1 VNNEE
6 LAGIIDR
13 EIANSIGYFD
23 SKLATQRREAME
35 DYLGEPYGNEVE
47 GRSQYVSRDVADT
60 VEGIMPSIMRIFTS
74 QDEICRFEPQGMEDE
89 EGAKQATDYVNY
101 VFSRQ
106 NNGFV
111 ILYTFCKDALLQKN
125 GFCKVYWEEYPKKR
139 IEEYENLTPEQLTAL
154 IMQLQ
159 AQGSQ
164 VEILEQDET
173 SVKLEVLD
181 YSGKVCLDPIPPEE
195 VRVNKNATWD
205 LQKCRFVAHERR
217 MTASELREMGI
228 KTDDLEP
235 YPDTDW
241 NQEKLA
247 RFRQDQEDFF
257 EDDAGHEPHEG
268 YLVRECYMLVDWD
281 GDGIA
286 ERRMVLESGGNIL
299 QKEDGE
305 DCNYEIDRIPIV
317 TTTPILMPHKLYGT
331 SIADLVSDLQ
341 LLKTTLVRQIL
352 DNMYLTNNSRVMA
365 LDGMVNIDDLLTVRP
380 GGVVRVKTFDAVKPM
395 QVPFFGAPA
404 FQMLGY
410 IDQVR
415 EVRTG
420 QRHFQGVNPDALN
433 KDISGLALDKFTAAS
448 MEKIELIARIFA
460 ETGIKEMMWS
470 IFSLLQK
477 HEKKAKVVR
486 LRNSWVDVDPRSWAD
501 KYDLTVTVGLGTG
514 SKAQFLQS
522 ASLIGQIQAEI
533 VKGGGLGRVVT
544 EQNVYNYGREVA
556 ETVMPRK
563 SELFFTDPSKLP
575 PPQPPP
581 PDEKV
586 MMQMEKARMQDKTKR
601 DMKSID
607 FLTQV
612 AQMAQGDPSERIA
625 TLNVSAQRDADARK
639 FEHESRIKD
648 KEMEPQR
655 RQMEA
660 AEMDTQQVM
669 QMIQQL
675 AQLQQQQVQTQ
686 QQQSE
691 MLAQMMQAVSA
702 ERELV
707 FDENGEPVRSR
718 VVA

>member
-1 VNNEE
+1 
-6 LAGIIDR
+6 
-13 EIANSIGYFD
+13 
-23 SKLATQRREAME
+23 
-35 DYLGEPYGNEVE
+35 
-47 GRSQYVSRDVADT
+47 
-60 VEGIMPSIMRIFTS
+60 
-74 QDEICRFEPQGMEDE
+74 
-89 EGAKQATDYVNY
+89 
-101 VFSRQ
+101 
-106 NNGFV
+106 
-111 ILYTFCKDALLQKN
+111 
-125 GFCKVYWEEYPKKR
+125 
-139 IEEYENLTPEQLTAL
+139 
-154 IMQLQ
+154 
-159 AQGSQ
+159 
-164 VEILEQDET
+164 
-173 SVKLEVLD
+173 
-181 YSGKVCLDPIPPEE
+181 
-195 VRVNKNATWD
+195 
-205 LQKCRFVAHERR
+205 
-217 MTASELREMGI
+217 
-228 KTDDLEP
+228 
-235 YPDTDW
+235 
-241 NQEKLA
+241 
-247 RFRQDQEDFF
+247 
-257 EDDAGHEPHEG
+257 
-268 YLVRECYMLVDWD
+268 
-281 GDGIA
+281 
-286 ERRMVLESGGNIL
+286 
-299 QKEDGE
+299 
-305 DCNYEIDRIPIV
+305 
-317 TTTPILMPHKLYGT
+317 
-331 SIADLVSDLQ
+331 
-341 LLKTTLVRQIL
+341 
-352 DNMYLTNNSRVMA
+352 
-365 LDGMVNIDDLLTVRP
+365 
-380 GGVVRVKTFDAVKPM
+380 M

-486 LRNSWVDVDPRSWAD
+486 LRNTWVEVDPRSWAD

-514 SKAQFLQS
+514 SKSQFLQS

-544 EQNVYNYGREVA
+544 EQNIYNYGREVA

-612 AQMAQGDPSERIA
+612 AQMAQGDSSERIA

-660 AEMDTQQVM
+660 AEMDAQSTQQVM

-675 AQLQQQQVQTQ
+675 AQLQQQQAQTQ
-686 QQQSE
+686 EQQSQ